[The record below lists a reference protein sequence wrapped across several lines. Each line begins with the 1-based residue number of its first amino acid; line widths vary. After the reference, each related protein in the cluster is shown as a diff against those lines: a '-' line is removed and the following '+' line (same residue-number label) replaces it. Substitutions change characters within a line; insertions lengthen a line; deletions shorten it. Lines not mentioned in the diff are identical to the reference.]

1 MKHLFNNRKALVG
14 MAIMLLFFDFGT
26 VFIGDL

>member
-1 MKHLFNNRKALVG
+1 
-14 MAIMLLFFDFGT
+14 MLNQLNCLGT